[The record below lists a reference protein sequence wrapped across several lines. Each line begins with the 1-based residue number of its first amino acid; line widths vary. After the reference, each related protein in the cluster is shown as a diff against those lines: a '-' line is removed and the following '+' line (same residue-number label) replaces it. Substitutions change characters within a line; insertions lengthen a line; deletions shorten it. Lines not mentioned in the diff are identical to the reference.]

1 MERETFIFYRSFR
14 DAFNALDKDVRL
26 RMYEA
31 VINYGLDLVEPHF
44 EGIEKVLWTLIRPQ
58 LEANNKRF
66 ENGCKGGNPN
76 FKKGQPNPYYL
87 KGEKNKKD
95 NQKITKKQPKDN
107 QKITE
112 RLPNNNNN
120 NNNNNNENNNEN
132 INTKE
137 INSFGS
143 TSPNAKIDSQEPKI
157 DFLRILDAWNTALA
171 EQHSMIPRIRGIKST
186 RRKHISARCRE
197 YGEEVFFEM
206 IRKAV
211 ASDFLNGKNQRGWI
225 ATIDWCVLPTNF
237 QKIIDGNYDNKKM
250 QIFRPTTLR
259 AERREQHQQR
269 DAERAAHDAEVDD
282 FRALLRRYGISAQ
295 EYLQIKDLFDGNHTD
310 EEIRREIQNKRV

>member
-1 MERETFIFYRSFR
+1 MERESFVFYRSFR
-14 DAFNALDKDVRL
+14 DAFCVLDKDVRL

-31 VINYGLDLVEPHF
+31 IIDYGLDLIEPHF

-66 ENGCKGGNPN
+66 ENGCKGGAPI
-76 FKKGQPNPYYL
+76 G
-87 KGEKNKKD
+87 
-95 NQKITKKQPKDN
+95 NQNARKQPKNN

-112 RLPNNNNN
+112 KQPKNNQKQPNVNV
-120 NNNNNNENNNEN
+120 NENVNVNVNEN
-132 INTKE
+132 ENVNTKE

-171 EQHSMIPRIRGIKST
+171 ERHSVIPKIRGIKST

-237 QKIIDGNYDNKKM
+237 QKIIDGNYDNKEM

>member
-14 DAFNALDKDVRL
+14 DAFNTLDKDVRL

-31 VINYGLDLVEPHF
+31 VINYGLDLIEPHF

-66 ENGCKGGNPN
+66 ENGCKGGAPMGNQN
-76 FKKGQPNPYYL
+76 ARKQP
-87 KGEKNKKD
+87 KN
-95 NQKITKKQPKDN
+95 NRETTKKQPRNN
-107 QKITE
+107 QKQ
-112 RLPNNNNN
+112 PNNNNN
-120 NNNNNNENNNEN
+120 NNNNENEN

-157 DFLRILDAWNTALA
+157 DFLRILESWNAALA
-171 EQHSMIPRIRGIKST
+171 EQHSVIPKIRGIKST
-186 RRKHISARCRE
+186 RRKCISARCRE
-197 YGEEVFFEM
+197 YGEDVFFEM

-225 ATIDWCVLPTNF
+225 ASFDWCVLPTNF
-237 QKIIDGNYDNKKM
+237 QKIIDGNYDNKDVKA
-250 QIFRPTTLR
+250 FRPTTLR

-269 DAERAAHDAEVDD
+269 DAERTAHDAEVDD
-282 FRALLRRYGISAQ
+282 FRALLRRYDISPQ
-295 EYLQIKDLFDGNHTD
+295 EYLQVKDLFDGKHTD
-310 EEIRREIQNKRV
+310 EEIRRGIQNKRV

>member
-1 MERETFIFYRSFR
+1 MERESFVFYRSFR
-14 DAFNALDKDVRL
+14 DAFRALDKDVRL

-31 VINYGLDLVEPHF
+31 IIDYGLDLVEPHF

-66 ENGCKGGNPN
+66 ENGCKGGAPIGNQN
-76 FKKGQPNPYYL
+76 ARKQPRNNR
-87 KGEKNKKD
+87 E
-95 NQKITKKQPKDN
+95 TTEKQPKNN
-107 QKITE
+107 QKQ
-112 RLPNNNNN
+112 PNV
-120 NNNNNNENNNEN
+120 NENVNEN
-132 INTKE
+132 VNDIRTLKTSFKVS
-137 INSFGS
+137 SFGANDA
-143 TSPNAKIDSQEPKI
+143 PADPKI
-157 DFLRILDAWNTALA
+157 DFEKIKGSWNDEAQKSHSLMPKLR
-171 EQHSMIPRIRGIKST
+171 SMQKQRQKQIAARI
-186 RRKHISARCRE
+186 RE
-197 YGEEVFFEM
+197 YGEEVFFDAM
-206 IRKAV
+206 KKAV
-211 ASDFLNGKNQRGWI
+211 ASDFLNGKNRRGWI
-225 ATIDWCVLPTNF
+225 ASFDWCVLPTNF

-310 EEIRREIQNKRV
+310 EEIRREIQNRRV

>member
-1 MERETFIFYRSFR
+1 MKRESFVFYRSFR

-31 VINYGLDLVEPHF
+31 VIDYGLDLVEPHF

-87 KGEKNKKD
+87 KGEKNKKNNIKD
-95 NQKITKKQPKDN
+95 NQKITEKQPKDN

-112 RLPNNNNN
+112 RLPNV
-120 NNNNNNENNNEN
+120 NENVNENVN

-157 DFLRILDAWNTALA
+157 DFLRILESWNAALA
-171 EQHSMIPRIRGIKST
+171 EHHSVIPKIRGIKST
-186 RRKHISARCRE
+186 RRKCISARCRE

-225 ATIDWCVLPTNF
+225 ATFDWCILPTNF
-237 QKIIDGNYDNKKM
+237 QKIIDGNYDNKDVKA
-250 QIFRPTTLR
+250 FRPTTLR

-282 FRALLRRYGISAQ
+282 FRALLRRYDISPQ
-295 EYLQIKDLFDGNHTD
+295 EYLQVKDLFDGNHTD